1 MNNLKQI
8 FGIGFIF
15 LSSLIVSCGS
25 KKKSATATTT
35 STQQQ
40 QQSIIADALIV
51 STQPLSADI
60 EIPGTILAG
69 ETTEIHPE
77 ISGRVVQLNVREGT
91 FVGKGA
97 LLAKLYDGDLQAQLR
112 KLEVQ
117 LKIAQQTED
126 RQGQLL
132 KIQGIS
138 QQEYDLSLLQVSNLK
153 ADIDIVREAVRK
165 TEVRAPFSGKLGL
178 RNISPGAFVT
188 SATIVTTISQVS
200 QLKIQF
206 NVPEKYGSQL
216 KNGQPINFM
225 VDGSTK
231 TFTANIIAAEVM
243 MDENTRSLAIR
254 ALVKNSDPSLIPGVF
269 AKVRIVLGKN
279 EDAILIPT
287 IVVQP
292 LGRKKLVYLYKGGKS
307 IPADITTGVRDSSQ
321 VQVLTGLNVGD
332 TVITTGLLFLRPG
345 ADVKL
350 KNIVQ

>member
-1 MNNLKQI
+1 MNNHKLL
-8 FGIGFIF
+8 FGI
-15 LSSLIVSCGS
+15 SLIIVSSAIISCGD
-25 KKKSATATTT
+25 KKKSASTTT

-40 QQSIIADALIV
+40 QQAIIADALIV

-60 EIPGTILAG
+60 EIPGTIMAG

-77 ISGRVVQLNVREGT
+77 IPGRVVQLNVREGT

-117 LKIAQQTED
+117 LKIAEQTED
-126 RQGQLL
+126 RQAQLL

-165 TEVRAPFSGKLGL
+165 TEIRAPFSGKLGL
-178 RNISPGAFVT
+178 RNISDGAFVT

-216 KNGQPINFM
+216 KNGQPINFT

-231 TFTANIIAAEVM
+231 TFTANIIAAEVK
-243 MDENTRSLAIR
+243 MDENTRSLALR
-254 ALVKNSDPSLIPGVF
+254 ALVKNSDPALIPGVF
-269 AKVRIVLGKN
+269 AKVRIIIGKN
-279 EDAILIPT
+279 EEAILIPT

-307 IPADITTGVRDSSQ
+307 IPADITTGVRDSSS

>member
-8 FGIGFIF
+8 FGIGFIIF
-15 LSSLIVSCGS
+15 SSLIVSCGG
-25 KKKSATATTT
+25 KKKTAAATTT

-51 STQPLSADI
+51 SAQPLSADI

-117 LKIAQQTED
+117 LKIAEQTED

-153 ADIDIVREAVRK
+153 ADINIVREAVRK
-165 TEVRAPFSGKLGL
+165 TEIRAPFSGKLGL

-188 SATIVTTISQVS
+188 PATIVTTISQVS

-216 KNGQPINFM
+216 RNGQPIDFM

-231 TFTANIIAAEVM
+231 TFTANIIAAEVK

-254 ALVKNSDPSLIPGVF
+254 ALVKNSDPALIPGVF
-269 AKVRIVLGKN
+269 AKVRIILGKN
-279 EDAILIPT
+279 EEAILIPT

-307 IPADITTGVRDSSQ
+307 IPADITTGVRDSSK
-321 VQVLTGLNVGD
+321 VQVLTGLNIGD